1 MIYLILSI
9 ISSTVIFVIFKLF
22 DRYRIDNLQAIV
34 VNYIVACV
42 SGLVVYQAPVSMAEI
57 VLQDWFYYAIA
68 LGLLFIFIFN
78 LMAITTQRNGLSVVS
93 VATKMSL
100 VIPILFGLLYYKESI
115 GIVKFIGIILA
126 LVSVYLVSV
135 KTKSGIKIDR
145 RNLIFP
151 LLVFLGSGVIDTSLK
166 YLEDSFVAK
175 DDVAIFSSTIFASA
189 ASLGIFIL
197 MYQIIRGKFRFE
209 LKNILGGIFLGIPNF
224 FSVYFLVMAL
234 RSDILESSGIFTV
247 NNVGVVTV
255 STLIG
260 ILLFNEKLLRK
271 NWLGILFAVIS
282 IFLVAFNTL

>member
-1 MIYLILSI
+1 VIYLILSI